1 MYSQAHNAYLESRV
15 LTADPLEL
23 VCLLYQAA
31 ITEVRNAR
39 TYLAEK
45 NVGSRS
51 TAITKACNV
60 ISELTSGL
68 RSEASPEYVDRLR
81 KLYSYMMTKLS
92 EANFQ
97 QKDEPLVEVLGLLT
111 TMLEGWEGARTEL
124 KSEPVAAVAM
134 GAGAAFAQQEASYTP
149 QAWSF

>member
-45 NVGSRS
+45 NVVSRS
-51 TAITKACNV
+51 AAVTKACNI

-68 RSEASPEYVDRLR
+68 RSEASPEYTDRLR

-97 QKDEPLVEVLGLLT
+97 QKDEPLVEVLGLLS

-124 KSEPVAAVAM
+124 KAEPVMAVSAA
-134 GAGAAFAQQEASYTP
+134 AGAFAQQEATYTP

>member
-15 LTADPLEL
+15 MTADPLEL

-31 ITEVRNAR
+31 ITEVRSAR

-45 NVGSRS
+45 NVASRS
-51 TAITKACNV
+51 TAITKACNI

-68 RSEASPEYVDRLR
+68 RPEANTEYVERLS

-97 QKDEPLVEVLGLLT
+97 QKDEPLVEVLGLLS

-124 KSEPVAAVAM
+124 KAEPAVVAS
-134 GAGAAFAQQEASYTP
+134 AAASVFAQQEATYTP